1 MERSLR
7 LVPII
12 CYARNTRRFRDTRHP
27 LSTPRLPAC
36 KVLDER
42 LIRERN
48 IPLSRNFPSLD
59 NKDSRIFFRAFA
71 CARVRAIAQQNN
83 SPTPVLGTAMISVFL
98 RSAVFFFPK
107 CKAGERAHGD
117 VTRGAGAVFNCGVS
131 FSSPGTSR
139 YSARYSAD
147 QIALSPRYENTLCE
161 NSANLRAP
169 REIALSSPRT
179 SRSLDQPNVTA
190 FASESRASRIGI
202 LSMVRSFH
210 FYRLHFVCLL
220 LPKTEYTHTHF
231 ILNTENVWESVTE
244 ASF

>member
-1 MERSLR
+1 MARGGHWTWLTSHTEFTGDNTRRPKLERVIARGREGYRRTMERSLR

-48 IPLSRNFPSLD
+48 IPLFRNFPSLD

-117 VTRGAGAVFNCGVS
+117 VTRGAGAAFNCGVS

-147 QIALSPRYENTLCE
+147 QIALSPRYENTLRKFSQPPR
-161 NSANLRAP
+161 SARDRP
-169 REIALSSPRT
+169 VVST
-179 SRSLDQPNVTA
+179 D
-190 FASESRASRIGI
+190 
-202 LSMVRSFH
+202 
-210 FYRLHFVCLL
+210 
-220 LPKTEYTHTHF
+220 
-231 ILNTENVWESVTE
+231 
-244 ASF
+244 